1 MGVELDLSNFDSG
14 VTGNSSSASAEPV
27 LTVSG
32 ELSQAFEDGSV
43 ELSSGLSSPDQ
54 ISQPLASESSETGS
68 AAITAA
74 APTPVAA
81 SPIHTAAIPAAPV
94 SSSGASSSSSVP
106 SQPISVSATVTITLV
121 SSSSAIS
128 ISGTTATTSTGS
140 SLVKTVSTPS
150 WILNLSNASIK
161 TDMTAAAATGTVSY
175 AGLDKLFLD
184 VESLISTQGSGLTSS
199 EFSDLKTIAADLN
212 LGLTTSSYLTY
223 VTNALVNGNVAN
235 ATWTGGGSTS
245 VSLGNMTTGSSLTQF
260 TELVNKWLT
269 GSDDPSSKYTLSG
282 KTYSY
287 SYSTPSNV
295 SVFSSSGPAAS
306 DINQGMLGDCYL
318 LASLAEVATQDKSA
332 IQSMFQNNNN
342 GSYGIRFYVN
352 GQQEWVTVDSS
363 LLAGGKLLNSGGSYD
378 WASLVEKAYAQL
390 QTGQNVTG
398 NTAAGSTNSYTSMG
412 NGGYVEKALLEI
424 TGCSQITDYCGLGSS
439 WSSYTLN
446 NQMYYT
452 GYSSG
457 NTSTT
462 VQNSLISALKAGDDV
477 VLVSYT
483 NAYDSAHRQTLVA
496 SHAMSITGYDTATGL
511 FQIRNPWGTE
521 AGQYWDTTFEV
532 SLSTLMS
539 LGDTIVVDNLNGA
552 AATLAA
558 PVSTIQTTT
567 LAAVNGQSFGLSL
580 NGTIYDPQAET
591 LTIKAVQAN
600 GSALPSWLSF
610 NSQTMSFSGT
620 APSGSSSSYSVVITA
635 TDSSGLV
642 TTQTITLYTG
652 DLSASSNSLSTSA
665 IAALTATQIA
675 NLTSTQ
681 VAALTTTQ
689 ISALSST
696 QAAALTTLDAAALK
710 SSQLNALTASAI
722 ASLSTQD
729 IAALNG
735 SAIAGLSSS
744 SAAALTSNQIAA
756 LTATEA
762 GYLSSTGLAGFTST
776 QLDSFTT
783 TAFAALAATAVA
795 SLSST
800 QFAGLTTQQIA
811 NLKSTQLAALT
822 KTEYAALTT
831 AQFLALTAT
840 EIKSVTSSGIASL
853 STKDIAALTSTQATA
868 LSSSQIGSLTSS
880 QIAALTAPALA
891 ALSSSQMSQ
900 LASESIN
907 GKYALAY
914 LTTAQ
919 DNQLASA
926 TKNWVLTEVALASSG
941 KITTTNVIASN

>member
-1 MGVELDLSNFDSG
+1 MGFDLDQSNLDSG
-14 VTGNSSSASAEPV
+14 VTGINSSTSAEPV

-32 ELSQAFEDGSV
+32 ELAQAFEDGFAD
-43 ELSSGLSSPDQ
+43 LSSGLSSPDQ
-54 ISQPLASESSETGS
+54 TSQPLAAEAGSTDS

-74 APTPVAA
+74 SPVPAAA
-81 SPIHTAAIPAAPV
+81 SPFHTAAIPAAPV
-94 SSSGASSSSSVP
+94 SNGSSSAAPSV
-106 SQPISVSATVTITLV
+106 QPISVSATVTVTLA
-121 SSSSAIS
+121 SSSSAS
-128 ISGTTATTSTGS
+128 STSSTTTSSTGS
-140 SLVKTVSTPS
+140 SLVKAVSTPS
-150 WILNLSNASIK
+150 WILSLSNATIK
-161 TDMTAAAATGTVSY
+161 ADMTAAAATGVVSY

-184 VESLISTQGSGLTSS
+184 AESLISTQGSGLTAS

-245 VSLGNMTTGSSLTQF
+245 VSLGNMTTGTGLTQF

-282 KTYSY
+282 HTYSY

-295 SVFSSSGPAAS
+295 SVFSSSGPSAS
-306 DINQGMLGDCYL
+306 DINQGLLGDCYL
-318 LASLAEVATQDKSA
+318 LASLAEVATQDKSV

-342 GSYGIRFYVN
+342 GSYGVRFYVN

-390 QTGQNVTG
+390 QTGQNITG
-398 NTAAGSTNSYTSMG
+398 NSAAGSTNSYTSMG
-412 NGGYVEKALLEI
+412 NGGYIDRALFEI
-424 TGCSQITDYCGLGSS
+424 TGSSRVTDYYGQGTS

-446 NQMYYT
+446 NQYYT
-452 GYSSG
+452 TAYSGGQS
-457 NTSTT
+457 NIT
-462 VQNSLISALKAGDDV
+462 VQNALIAALKAGDDL
-477 VLVSYT
+477 VLGSYT

-496 SHAMSITGYDTATGL
+496 NHAMSITGYDTATGM
-511 FQIRNPWGTE
+511 FQIRNPWGTY
-521 AGQYWDTTFEV
+521 AGQTWLTTFEV

-539 LGDTIVVDNLNGA
+539 LGDSISVDNLNGA

-580 NGTIYDPQAET
+580 NGSIYDPQAET
-591 LTIKAVQAN
+591 LTIKAAQAN

-620 APSGSSSSYSVVITA
+620 APSGSSGSYSVVITA

-681 VAALTTTQ
+681 VAALTTSQ

-735 SAIAGLSSS
+735 SAIAGLSST
-744 SAAALTSNQIAA
+744 SAAALTSNQVAA

-762 GYLSSTGLAGFTST
+762 GYLTSTGLAGFTTT

-811 NLKSTQLAALT
+811 NLKSSQLAALT
-822 KTEYAALTT
+822 RTEYSALTT

-840 EIKSVTSSGIASL
+840 EIKSVTSSGLASL
-853 STKDIAALTSTQATA
+853 STRDIAALTSTQATA
-868 LSSSQIGSLTSS
+868 LSSSQIGALTSA

-891 ALSSSQMSQ
+891 VLSSSQMSQ
-900 LASESIN
+900 LATESIN

-919 DNQLASA
+919 DNQLSSA
-926 TKNWVLTEVALASSG
+926 TKNWVLTEVALAQSG